1 MTTLL
6 KLLNGKETATGV
18 GVMIDPKKQ
27 YRTRDGREVRIYAVD
42 GGGSLPVHGAIKN
55 TYGWEPYQ
63 WIKDGRSYLKDGPED
78 LIEVR
83 PRIQREVWVNV
94 YPDNTSDAVG
104 ATAYYMKQ
112 YADQH
117 AFKHRIA
124 CVKMVIDCDEGE
136 GL

>member
-1 MTTLL
+1 
-6 KLLNGKETATGV
+6 
-18 GVMIDPKKQ
+18 MIDPKKL

-42 GGGSLPVHGAIKN
+42 GSGAVPVHGAIKN

-94 YPDNTSDAVG
+94 YPNGINDELYFTKAS
-104 ATAYYMKQ
+104 
-112 YADQH
+112 ADQQ
-117 AFKHRIA
+117 ALPRRIA
-124 CVKMVIDCDEGE
+124 CVKLVIDCEEGH
-136 GL
+136 GLD